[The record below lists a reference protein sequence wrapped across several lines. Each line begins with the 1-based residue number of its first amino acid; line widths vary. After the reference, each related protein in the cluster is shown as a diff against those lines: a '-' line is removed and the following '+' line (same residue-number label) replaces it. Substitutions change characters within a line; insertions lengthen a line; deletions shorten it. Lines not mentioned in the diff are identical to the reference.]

1 MATRQPLLMT
11 PEAGLNHRPATA
23 GQFRVNWPDFV
34 LIERPSSA
42 PAINISNKLN
52 SLKRSMT
59 VLPNRTMFVQP
70 RQDINSLSKNVS
82 TFFNSKAQSLP
93 VINEAFPK
101 SKPLSLS
108 VTKLMDIL
116 PSMDR
121 AAVWLNNPEKSPVI
135 SSPQNTIADPCTM
148 CEGQTLLQKSDSEIT
163 RVSESSK
170 VVQEVTPRYEVST
183 EFSMVVQEVTPIY
196 EVSTESSKVVQEVTP
211 RYEIPTEF
219 SKVVQEVKPRYEVST
234 LVQEGTPRYEV
245 STLRAIASK
254 VVEALPAPTSREDI
268 IKPDSPSTHTT
279 ASPAM
284 SDTTIDCDVDSGH
297 ETESPNKAA
306 RSQQVADTP
315 RYNVSALRSLAL
327 NVVKMLPNPNAL
339 LQTLETSFPLAAHS
353 VEFNKQTSSQAATDI
368 KSETTL
374 SPTVSESLHNTPE
387 APRYGVSTLSA
398 LALKVVDTL
407 PKPACYTGSLAA
419 SDTTE
424 VGQTAIDKDGETTL
438 SRSAS
443 ESSQDVTATPRYE
456 VSTLKAIALK
466 VVDTLLKPITS
477 MGSLAASDTKDDEK
491 TSPVDAIGPVCTT
504 VLSPSSS
511 ECSRG
516 VIASPGYE
524 VSTLMTFALT
534 AADSLPTPCV
544 DAGGA
549 SVTKEVT
556 ETAIDN
562 YGETTV
568 SRSASESSQ
577 DVTATP
583 RYEVSTLKAIALK
596 VVDTLPKPITSMGS
610 LAASETKDDEKTSPV
625 YAIATVGKTSVSPS
639 SSECSRGVIASP
651 GYEVSTLMTLALK
664 AADSLPTPCVDAG
677 GASETKEVTEFVEND
692 SDKRLAANAPS
703 NSFWNCEDENASSR
717 KDVSPLREL
726 KFDIVQSLPKTIP
739 SIGET
744 DVALLPNDSIPSPI
758 STDNLVRN
766 KEDQRKITTALQ
778 DLSLR
783 RQTAFREISA
793 AQESNCH
800 TRDFYAEV
808 RFLDSIE
815 AECRKNNNKEV
826 ETVWY
831 KKKLKGAKQSREE
844 AAGKLMI
851 INHKIIVGKQTY
863 LASEQE
869 ILRAQILHL
878 DAEIAVLEDAM
889 SAKESVPTSRTSRQP
904 KPPEIEPR
912 MTRTVLRLQREKSLM
927 VKAELEKE
935 RLMKLKFD
943 QIRKE
948 MEEKHLKNKSLRDPK
963 SIFNV
968 PKKKECNLSEKDKKR
983 NTLTRPSHDAGMQKS
998 PQKQAPFKKT
1008 IVRTCSIKDRVIKA
1022 NPLPAFYHKAS
1033 ALPPI
1038 ATKNTCLD
1046 SLTRDETAASNTKK
1060 SAPVNPV
1067 IRSARNVTSGDFVKD
1082 DGGYTSSVVD
1092 NNHRDRKSTGNDV
1105 CVASS
1110 ENHPETVNDSEN
1122 RVQPPITSGEQRTA
1136 EGRVKSRDQPT
1147 AKGRMKVRKK
1157 KERVRTCPIRDR
1169 VIKANPLPAFYN
1181 KASALSP
1188 IPANTKIH
1196 RRAPT
1201 RDQGE
1206 PSRDQTEP
1214 SRDQA
1219 EPPNTKLTAPLPPI
1233 VRSANKASSVGLR
1246 KGDCGNTWSV
1256 AGDKQLNRKDKV
1268 NDPGLTTSLCGPET
1282 LARGRQRVLPP
1293 INSRDQ
1299 LVTEGVRNEVGSPR
1313 MASRSSKKLPP
1324 IKASQSSRTGDR
1336 MTARTRRAAR
1346 TKDSTIRTG
1355 KDNRSGYKNNAK

>member
-438 SRSAS
+438 
-443 ESSQDVTATPRYE
+443 
-456 VSTLKAIALK
+456 
-466 VVDTLLKPITS
+466 
-477 MGSLAASDTKDDEK
+477 
-491 TSPVDAIGPVCTT
+491 
-504 VLSPSSS
+504 
-511 ECSRG
+511 
-516 VIASPGYE
+516 
-524 VSTLMTFALT
+524 
-534 AADSLPTPCV
+534 
-544 DAGGA
+544 
-549 SVTKEVT
+549 
-556 ETAIDN
+556 
-562 YGETTV
+562 